1 MSLRQGFVAE
11 RNGTHAHID
20 FQFIILVVIMCG
32 TGFVALYTGS
42 MSYADRIFN
51 DPLYFIRR
59 QGLNFI
65 AGLIALL
72 VISFVNLDALR
83 RQLPKIVLGT
93 LVLSVLPFVPGIGLT
108 KNGASRWIAIGSM
121 TFQPSELIKMVMVV
135 FLANL
140 FAKKHDRLGEPEVS
154 VYPAAFMSSLMVM
167 IVYLQNDF
175 STSMFIICIALVM
188 FFVAGVHIGWFLKL
202 CLLSLPFVALMVLT
216 EEYRMRRV
224 LSFLNPHNDPLGAGY
239 QVNAAIAALGEGG
252 FWGRGLGNGIRK
264 ISSIPE
270 VQSDFI
276 FAVWG
281 EEMGFFGVLVYFLLL
296 VLFSIRGYR
305 IALLCGDRF
314 RCLLAFG
321 CVSVILLQ
329 SMINCGIVVRAF
341 PATGIPLPFF
351 SSGGSSLLI
360 TLCLCG
366 FVLNV
371 SRWNDTGEMQYV

>member
-1 MSLRQGFVAE
+1 MNLRRGFVAE
-11 RNGTHAHID
+11 RNGTLAHVD
-20 FQFIILVVIMCG
+20 LQFVILTVILCG
-32 TGFVALYTGS
+32 IGFVALYTGS
-42 MSYADRIFN
+42 MAYANRIFD
-51 DPLYFIRR
+51 DPLYFVRR
-59 QGLNFI
+59 QGLNFL
-65 AGLIALL
+65 AGLAALVVIASVRLE
-72 VISFVNLDALR
+72 FVR
-83 RQLPKIVLGT
+83 RHLPKIVLVT
-93 LVLSVLPFVPGIGLT
+93 IALSIMPFLPGVGIT
-108 KNGASRWIAIGSM
+108 KNGASRWIALGPM
-121 TFQPSELIKMVMVV
+121 TFQPSELVKMVMVV

-140 FAKKHDRLGEPEVS
+140 FAKKHDRLDEPEVS
-154 VYPAAFMSSLMVM
+154 VYPAAFMTSLMVL

-175 STSMFIICIALVM
+175 STSLFIVCIALVM
-188 FFVAGVHIGWFLKL
+188 FFVAGVHVQWFIKL
-202 CLLSLPFVALMVLT
+202 CLVSLPFVALMVLT

-224 LSFLNPHNDPLGAGY
+224 LSFLNPGNDPLGAGY
-239 QVNAAIAALGEGG
+239 QVNAAIAALSEGG
-252 FWGRGLGNGIRK
+252 FWGRGLGNGIKK

-305 IALLCGDRF
+305 IALACGDRF

-321 CVSVILLQ
+321 CVSIILLQ
-329 SMINCGIVVRAF
+329 SMINCGVVVRAF

-371 SRWNDTGEMQYV
+371 SRWNDTGEIQNV